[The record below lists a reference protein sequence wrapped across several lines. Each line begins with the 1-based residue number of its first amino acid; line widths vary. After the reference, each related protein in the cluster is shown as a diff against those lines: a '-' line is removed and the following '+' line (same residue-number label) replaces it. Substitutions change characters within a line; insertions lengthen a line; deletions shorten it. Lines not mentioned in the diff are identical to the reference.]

1 MLAILKMKE
10 IGIYGV
16 QNQHFWVFFRNLFI
30 RFSKLNLMID
40 IKRLVKVIVLDLQG
54 KLLLCLN
61 WQKWVIYGPKINTF
75 QLSLLI
81 RFFLKL
87 HLMLGINLMTGLKRL
102 FWILKG
108 NSYYS
113 QKGGNWS
120 IFDRILKLF
129 LLSWFIR
136 FFWFS

>member
-1 MLAILKMKE
+1 
-10 IGIYGV
+10 
-16 QNQHFWVFFRNLFI
+16 
-30 RFSKLNLMID
+30 MID

-108 NSYYS
+108 NSYY
-113 QKGGNWS
+113 
-120 IFDRILKLF
+120 
-129 LLSWFIR
+129 
-136 FFWFS
+136 